1 MATPVGQVPT
11 PFNLDAVR
19 TGRVVRTGGFARWA
33 DEVAHVTGHL
43 LHRAGEAQVPL
54 RPAGRTQLEGL
65 AHTVHVPWTRS
76 PGAQVVLVVV
86 ELHESNEL
94 GDSQT
99 ITVTLPSGASW
110 IDAGGLDGSRTFY
123 NPPPGRTFP
132 REILGWVDVSG
143 VTSSLTT
150 VFSIA
155 STPTAKGCGIRRATA
170 VEVPLAALAIDA
182 NEPGFDAASARAG
195 RPVVDGGSS
204 SPRGT
209 QRLWHCLDQGRAGF
223 RQHVTLSG
231 LESAD
236 TTGFGTTP
244 HWSREANTLGAI
256 DWVTL
261 AGSGGADP
269 CWYVMLRDLYDGV
282 ASTWAF
288 RARYRTSN
296 GTACEV
302 RVYHQG
308 GAVTSGAWAGVGSEG
323 STALTLPG
331 TSGAWAWATAAAPT
345 LPVDGTSGL
354 CRIRFEA
361 KGPGTGQLLSL
372 ACLDLREDEP

>member
-1 MATPVGQVPT
+1 MSSPVGQVPT

-19 TGRVVRTGGFARWA
+19 TGRVVSTGGFGRWA

-43 LHRAGEAQVPL
+43 LHKAGEALVWQ

-65 AHTVHVPWTRS
+65 AHTAHVPWSRS

-86 ELHESNEL
+86 ELHDSNEL

-99 ITVTLPSGASW
+99 VTVTLPTGASW
-110 IDAGGLDGSRTFY
+110 IDHGGLDGSRTFY
-123 NPPPGRTFP
+123 NPPAGRTLP
-132 REILGWVDVSG
+132 RELLGWVDVSG
-143 VTSSLTT
+143 VTSSLTA
-150 VFSIA
+150 VFSVA
-155 STPTAKGCGIRRATA
+155 SSPTSKGSGIKRATA

-182 NEPGFDAASARAG
+182 DEPGFDAASARAA
-195 RPVVDGGSS
+195 RPVIDGGAS

-209 QRLWHCLDQGRAGF
+209 QRLFHCLDRGRAGY
-223 RQHVTLSG
+223 RQHFTLSG

-236 TTGFGTTP
+236 TTGYGTTP
-244 HWSREANTLGAI
+244 HWSREDSTEGAI

-269 CWYVMLRDLYDGV
+269 CWFLQLRDLYAGA

-288 RARYRTSN
+288 RARYRTS
-296 GTACEV
+296 GAGACEV
-302 RVYHQG
+302 KLYHQG
-308 GAVTSGAWAGVGSEG
+308 GAVTGGAWSGAGAEG
-323 STALTLPG
+323 FTALALPG
-331 TSGAWAWATAAAPT
+331 TSGAWAWATAVAAS

-354 CRIRFEA
+354 CRLRLRA
-361 KGPGTGQLLSL
+361 KGPGTGGLLSL
-372 ACLDLREDEP
+372 SVVDLRENEP